1 MAKIYAGI
9 GSRETPLEILE
20 VMTSLATILAGA
32 GWTLRSGGAP
42 GADTA
47 FEKGAAHVSGPT
59 EIFLP
64 WSGFE
69 NHTSLYS
76 SPTPAALDLAKKH
89 HPAWDKLSGP
99 AKKLMGRNSHQ
110 VMGADLQ
117 TPVDVVI
124 CWTPGG
130 GMSGGTSQALRI
142 ALDHGIPII
151 NLANCVPSPTAAQ
164 EIAAS
169 IPAVLR
175 MIYALVHPHEVTP
188 ESVGHEQ
195 QALFSEELSV
205 ETPVAEPTENENRLT
220 VVTGDIWDAHKDS
233 WVCITTNGMLKQD
246 GTAVMGAGIAK
257 EAADR
262 FPDLPRR
269 LGENISKYGNR
280 LFIYRDIRIITFPTK
295 HDWKDKS
302 DLELIRK
309 SCRELMEVAH
319 KFGIER
325 ISLPKPGCSNGG
337 LSWDDVRP
345 AIEPILDA
353 SIVFIVDK
361 K

>member
-1 MAKIYAGI
+1 MPKIYAGI
-9 GSRETPLEILE
+9 GSRETPPEILE

-47 FEKGAAHVSGPT
+47 FEKGAALASGQA

-64 WSGFE
+64 WPGFE
-69 NHTSLYS
+69 NRNSTFS
-76 SPTPAALDLAKKH
+76 SPTRAALDLAQKH
-89 HPAWDKLSGP
+89 HPAWEKLSDP
-99 AKKLMGRNSHQ
+99 VKKLMGRNSHQ
-110 VMGADLQ
+110 ILGADLQ
-117 TPVDVVI
+117 SPADVVI

-130 GMSGGTSQALRI
+130 EMAGGTSQALRI

-151 NLANCVPSPTAAQ
+151 NLANCTPSPTAAQ
-164 EIAAS
+164 EIASS
-169 IPAVLR
+169 IPVVLR
-175 MIYALVHPHEVTP
+175 MIDALAHPQEVAP
-188 ESVGHEQ
+188 EPDGHEQ
-195 QALFSEELSV
+195 QALFNEEPQA
-205 ETPVAEPTENENRLT
+205 ETPVAGPAGSERRLT
-220 VVTGDIWDAHKDS
+220 VVTGDIWEQHQSS
-233 WVCITTNGMLKQD
+233 WICVTTNGMLKQD

-257 EAADR
+257 EAAER
-262 FPDLPRR
+262 FPDLPKR

-280 LFIYRDIRIITFPTK
+280 LFIYRDMRIITFPTK

-302 DLELIRK
+302 DLELIQK
-309 SCRELMEVAH
+309 SCCELMEVAL

-345 AIEPILDA
+345 VIEPLLTNT
-353 SIVFIVDK
+353 VTIVDRK
-361 K
+361 